1 VHAHPNGVARI
12 ALVLSQTSLRRN
24 QGPLRPCEVIK
35 LQDKINRLTVL
46 RRHDAAELP
55 HGGGRPLQ
63 RQLRGK
69 KNPPKR
75 VKNPLRAHITRA
87 RGDPELTALQGSHEP
102 GTGWEPKRWGARS
115 SSARRGLSNLTET
128 KSWSEIPPELAIA
141 GEFGAKPFS

>member
-1 VHAHPNGVARI
+1 MHAHPNSIARI
-12 ALVLSQTSLRRN
+12 ALVLSQNSLWRN
-24 QGPLRPCEVIK
+24 QGPLRSYEAIK
-35 LQDKINRLTVL
+35 LHDQTNQLTVL

-55 HGGGRPLQ
+55 HGGSRPLQ
-63 RQLRGK
+63 RQLRGGK
-69 KNPPKR
+69 KTKR
-75 VKNPLRAHITRA
+75 VKNPLRAHITRS

-102 GTGWEPKRWGARS
+102 ATGWEPKRWGARS